1 MTKKKTYTLAEV
13 DASNIG
19 SYVEGYGDCYV
30 MITNA
35 IGDTL
40 KQINTV
46 MGIYMNDDL
55 NRYKDRVEELSLMH
69 TAIASVD
76 EIIQDAYE
84 RELPALKELL
94 GEDNY

>member
-1 MTKKKTYTLAEV
+1 VQQV
-13 DASNIG
+13 DRENAG
-19 SYVEGYGDCYV
+19 PYVEGYGDCYV

-40 KQINTV
+40 EKINTV

-55 NRYKDRVEELSLMH
+55 GKYKDRVEELGLIY
-69 TAIASVD
+69 TAIRSID
-76 EIIQDAYE
+76 EIIQDRYD

>member
-1 MTKKKTYTLAEV
+1 MSNRKTHTVQQV
-13 DASNIG
+13 DRENAA

-30 MITNA
+30 MITDA

-46 MGIYMNDDL
+46 MGIYMSDDL
-55 NRYKDRVEELSLMH
+55 NRYRDRVEELSLMH
-69 TAIASVD
+69 TTIRSID
-76 EIIQDAYE
+76 EIIQDRYD
-84 RELPALKELL
+84 RELPALKEIL